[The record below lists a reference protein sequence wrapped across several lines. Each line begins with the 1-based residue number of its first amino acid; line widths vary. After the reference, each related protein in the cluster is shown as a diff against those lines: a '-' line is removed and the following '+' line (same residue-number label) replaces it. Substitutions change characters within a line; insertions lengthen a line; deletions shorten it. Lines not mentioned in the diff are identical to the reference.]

1 MAENKTT
8 PTKVSAAAFIAGV
21 EDENRRKDC
30 RELVALMRDVT
41 GHPPVMW
48 GSIVGFDQY
57 QYKYASGREGV
68 CLLTGFSPRKQD
80 LVLYL
85 GPGLDNADL
94 MARLGKHRRGKGCL
108 YLKRLDDLDRA
119 VLRTLVEESVDAM
132 RSRYPQP

>member
-1 MAENKTT
+1 MAKNKTT

-21 EDENRRKDC
+21 ADEIRRKDC

-48 GSIVGFDQY
+48 GSIVGFDHY
-57 QYKYASGREGV
+57 RYKYASGREGV

-119 VLRTLVEESVDAM
+119 VLRTLVQESVDAM